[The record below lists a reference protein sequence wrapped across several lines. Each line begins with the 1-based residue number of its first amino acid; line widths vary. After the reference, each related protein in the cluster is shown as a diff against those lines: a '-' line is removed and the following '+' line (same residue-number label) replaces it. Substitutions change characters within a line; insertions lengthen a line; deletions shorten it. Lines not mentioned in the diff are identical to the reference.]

1 MKKVLSG
8 VATISLLALPAVVL
22 AQAAAAPNVNIFSA
36 LSTLTDYLFT
46 ILLIIAVIFL
56 IIAAFT
62 FISASGDPEKIGKA
76 RNFVLYALIG
86 IAVAV
91 AAKGLIALVQTIM
104 GVGTVYI
111 P

>member
-1 MKKVLSG
+1 MKKVLTSA
-8 VATISLLALPAVVL
+8 ATISLLAIPALAL
-22 AQAAAAPNVNIFSA
+22 AQGAAAPYVDIFTA
-36 LSTLTDYLFT
+36 LATLIDYLFWL
-46 ILLIIAVIFL
+46 LLIVAVVFL

-62 FISASGDPEKIGKA
+62 FITASGDPTRVEKA

-91 AAKGLIALVQTIM
+91 AAKGLVALIQTIM
-104 GVGTVYI
+104 GAPVIYI

>member
-1 MKKVLSG
+1 MKKVLTG
-8 VATISLLALPAVVL
+8 VTTASLLILPALAL
-22 AQAAAAPNVNIFSA
+22 AQGATAPTVDIFTA
-36 LSTLTDYLFT
+36 LATLTDYLFT
-46 ILLIIAVIFL
+46 ILLIVAVIFL

-62 FISASGDPEKIGKA
+62 FISASGDPDKVGKA

-91 AAKGLIALVQTIM
+91 AAKGLVALIQTIM
-104 GVGTVYI
+104 GAGTVYV